1 MELKGFATSKIFW
14 IKFWWGVL
22 IGLLVALGVLF
33 FTYVMNLGLK
43 FLWPDPPG
51 AEPFSGSWRV
61 VVIMTIAGFLVGLL
75 HRFTKAKG
83 IGVGMI
89 MVDGRVDNR
98 FVPGAL
104 LISLVSLIGGFS
116 LGPVLPTGMIAG
128 GLATWIS
135 DKRNLSEEIRRSNV
149 VSSITAAYGGLFTAP
164 FGAFLIPLE
173 MPHWQTIESYGVLI
187 IAGATAVLGF
197 LVFYISG
204 GNQFDGLL
212 RLLDLPKYTLLPWH
226 LVVAIIIGLL
236 GAGAAIILGQTIGIL
251 KKLIRPLNR
260 WPISRCTLAGFMLGL
275 LGMALPLTLFTG
287 SNGLVLVTENAVQI
301 GAALLVVVLFAK
313 ILATAGAISTGFIGG
328 SIFPMF
334 FVGGTL
340 GTVVTLLFPNIP
352 IALTVG
358 CGMVAVT
365 GGILPIPMAFGV
377 YTVLIVGLP
386 ITEAI
391 PLFVAGLTTLFVM
404 GGFGLYA
411 KESPIEMGDKDAQV
425 LH

>member
-1 MELKGFATSKIFW
+1 MRLMGFATSKTFW
-14 IKFWWGVL
+14 MKFGWGVP
-22 IGLLVALGVLF
+22 IGLLTALGVLF
-33 FTYVMNLGLK
+33 YTYVMNLGLK
-43 FLWPDPPG
+43 FLWSDPPG

-61 VVIMTIAGFLVGLL
+61 AIIMTIAGFLVGLL

-83 IGVGMI
+83 VGVGVI
-89 MVDGRVDNR
+89 IVDGRVDNR

-116 LGPVLPTGMIAG
+116 LGPVLPTGMLAG
-128 GLATWIS
+128 GVATWIS
-135 DKRNLSEEIRRSNV
+135 DKRKLSEEIRRSNV

-164 FGAFLIPLE
+164 LGAFLIPLE
-173 MPHWQTIESYGVLI
+173 MPHMQTIESYGALI
-187 IAGATAVLGF
+187 VAGLTAVLGF

-212 RLLDLPKYTLLPWH
+212 RLLDLPLYTLEPWH
-226 LVVAIIIGLL
+226 LVAALMIGLL
-236 GAGAAIILGQTIGIL
+236 GAAVALILGLSIGIL
-251 KKLIRPLNR
+251 KKLVMPLNR
-260 WPISRCTLAGFMLGL
+260 WPILRSTLAGLILGL
-275 LGMALPLTLFTG
+275 LGMALPLTLFAG
-287 SNGLVLVTENAVQI
+287 SSGLVFVTENAVQI
-301 GAALLVVVLFAK
+301 GAALLVVIIFAK
-313 ILATAGAISTGFIGG
+313 ILATAGALSTGFIGG

-340 GTVVTLLFPNIP
+340 GTVVTLLFPDIP

-365 GGILPIPMAFGV
+365 TGILPIPIAFAV
-377 YTVLIVGLP
+377 YTILIVGLP

-391 PLFVAGLTTLFVM
+391 PIFVAGLTALFVM

-411 KESPIEMGDKDAQV
+411 KEPPPEMSAQDAGAF
-425 LH
+425 H

>member
-14 IKFWWGVL
+14 IKFGWGML
-22 IGLLVALGVLF
+22 IGLLAALGVLF
-33 FTYVMNLGLK
+33 YTYLINLGLK
-43 FLWPDPPG
+43 FLWSEPLG

-83 IGVGMI
+83 VGVGEI
-89 MVDGRVDNR
+89 IKDSRVDNR

-104 LISLVSLIGGFS
+104 LISLLSLIGGFS
-116 LGPVLPTGMIAG
+116 LGPVLPTGMLAG
-128 GLATWIS
+128 GIATWVS
-135 DKRNLSEEIRRSNV
+135 DKRKLNDEIRRSNV

-164 FGAFLIPLE
+164 LGAFLIPLE
-173 MPHWQTIESYGVLI
+173 MPHIQTIETYGTLI
-187 IAGATAVLGF
+187 IAAATAVLGF

-204 GNQFDGLL
+204 GYKFDGLL
-212 RLLDLPKYTLLPWH
+212 RLLDLPQYTLLPWH
-226 LVVAIIIGLL
+226 LVIALLIGLL
-236 GAGAAIILGQTIGIL
+236 GAAVAWVLGLSLGIL
-251 KKLIRPLNR
+251 KKLVQPLNR
-260 WPISRCTLAGFMLGL
+260 WPILRSTLAGLMLGL
-275 LGMALPLTLFTG
+275 LGMMLPLTLFAG
-287 SNGLVLVTENAVQI
+287 SDGLVFVVENAAQI
-301 GAALLVVVLFAK
+301 GAALLVVVIFAK
-313 ILATAGAISTGFIGG
+313 ILATAGALSTGFIGG

-340 GTVVTLLFPNIP
+340 GTVVTLFFPDIP

-365 GGILPIPMAFGV
+365 SGILPIPIAFGI
-377 YTVLIVGLP
+377 YTMLIVGLP

-391 PLFVAGLTTLFVM
+391 PIFVAGMTALFVM

-411 KESPIEMGDKDAQV
+411 KAPPPDKYAEAEN
-425 LH
+425 

>member
-1 MELKGFATSKIFW
+1 MNLKGFATSKIFW
-14 IKFWWGVL
+14 VKFGWGVL
-22 IGLLVALGVLF
+22 IGLLAALGVLF
-33 FTYVMNLGLK
+33 YTYVLNLGLK

-61 VVIMTIAGFLVGLL
+61 VIIMTIVGFIVGLL

-83 IGVGMI
+83 IGVGEI
-89 MVDGRVDNR
+89 IVDGRVDNR

-116 LGPVLPTGMIAG
+116 LGPVLPVGMLAG
-128 GLATWIS
+128 GLATWVS
-135 DKRNLSEEIRRSNV
+135 DKRKLSEEIRRSNV

-164 FGAFLIPLE
+164 LGAFLIPLE
-173 MPHWQTIESYGVLI
+173 MPHRQSIESYGVLI

-212 RLLDLPKYTLLPWH
+212 RLLDLPLYTLRAWH
-226 LVVAIIIGLL
+226 LVVALMIGLL
-236 GAGAAIILGQTIGIL
+236 GAAAAWILGFSIGIL
-251 KKLIRPLNR
+251 NKLVRPLNR
-260 WPISRCTLAGFMLGL
+260 WPILRSTLAGFVLGL

-287 SNGLVLVTENAVQI
+287 SDGLVFVTENAAQI
-301 GAALLVVVLFAK
+301 GAALLVVILFAK
-313 ILATAGAISTGFIGG
+313 ILATASVLSTGFIGG
-328 SIFPMF
+328 AIFPMF

-365 GGILPIPMAFGV
+365 AGILPIPMAFGV
-377 YTVLIVGLP
+377 YTILIVGLP

-391 PLFVAGLTTLFVM
+391 PLFVAGLTSLFVM

-411 KESPIEMGDKDAQV
+411 KEHPTEKSD
-425 LH
+425 

>member
-1 MELKGFATSKIFW
+1 MELKGFATSKTFW
-14 IKFWWGVL
+14 IKFGWGVL
-22 IGLLVALGVLF
+22 IGLLATLGVLF
-33 FTYVMNLGLK
+33 YTYIINLGLR
-43 FLWPDPPG
+43 FLWSDPPG
-51 AEPFSGSWRV
+51 AEPFSGSWRLV
-61 VVIMTIAGFLVGLL
+61 IIMTIVGFIVGLL

-83 IGVGMI
+83 IGVGEI
-89 MVDGRVDNR
+89 IVDGRVDNR

-116 LGPVLPTGMIAG
+116 LGPVLPTGMLAG

-135 DKRNLSEEIRRSNV
+135 DKRKLSEEIRRSNV

-164 FGAFLIPLE
+164 LGAFLIPLE
-173 MPHWQTIESYGVLI
+173 MPHMQTIESYGVLI

-212 RLLDLPKYTLLPWH
+212 RLLDLPEYTLLPWH
-226 LVVAIIIGLL
+226 LVVAFMIGLL
-236 GAGAAIILGQTIGIL
+236 GAAVAWILGLSISIL
-251 KKLIRPLNR
+251 KKLVMPLNR
-260 WPISRCTLAGFMLGL
+260 WPILRSTLAGLMLGL
-275 LGMALPLTLFTG
+275 LGMALPLTLFNG
-287 SNGLVLVTENAVQI
+287 SDGLVYVTENAAQI
-301 GAALLVVVLFAK
+301 GAALLVVIIFAK
-313 ILATAGAISTGFIGG
+313 ILATAGALSTGFIGG

-340 GTVVTLLFPNIP
+340 GTVVTLLFPGIP

-365 GGILPIPMAFGV
+365 SGVLPIPIAFGI
-377 YTVLIVGLP
+377 YTILIVGLP

-391 PLFVAGLTTLFVM
+391 PVFVAGLTALFVM
-404 GGFGLYA
+404 GGFGFYA
-411 KESPIEMGDKDAQV
+411 KESPIEKSV
-425 LH
+425 

>member
-1 MELKGFATSKIFW
+1 MELKGFATSRTFW
-14 IKFWWGVL
+14 IKFGWGML
-22 IGLLVALGVLF
+22 IGLLAALGVLF
-33 FTYVMNLGLK
+33 YTYMINIGLK
-43 FLWPDPPG
+43 FLWSDPPG

-83 IGVGMI
+83 IGVGDI
-89 MVDGRVDNR
+89 IKDGRVDNRVDNR

-116 LGPVLPTGMIAG
+116 LGPVLPTGMLAG

-135 DKRNLSEEIRRSNV
+135 DKRKLSEEIRRSNV

-164 FGAFLIPLE
+164 LGAFLIPLE
-173 MPHWQTIESYGVLI
+173 MPHSQTMESYGVLI

-226 LVVAIIIGLL
+226 LVVALMIGLL
-236 GAGAAIILGQTIGIL
+236 GAAAAWVLGLTIGIL
-251 KKLIRPLNR
+251 KKLVMPLNR
-260 WPISRCTLAGFMLGL
+260 RPILRSTLAGLMLGL
-275 LGMALPLTLFTG
+275 LGMTLPLTLFAG
-287 SNGLVLVTENAVQI
+287 SDGLVFVTENAAQI
-301 GAALLVVVLFAK
+301 GAALLVVVIFAK
-313 ILATAGAISTGFIGG
+313 ILATAGALSTGFIGG

-340 GTVVTLLFPNIP
+340 GTVVTLLFPDIP

-365 GGILPIPMAFGV
+365 AGVLPIPIAFGI
-377 YTVLIVGLP
+377 YTILIVGLP

-391 PLFVAGLTTLFVM
+391 PVFVAGLTSLFVM

-411 KESPIEMGDKDAQV
+411 KAAPARKER
-425 LH
+425 